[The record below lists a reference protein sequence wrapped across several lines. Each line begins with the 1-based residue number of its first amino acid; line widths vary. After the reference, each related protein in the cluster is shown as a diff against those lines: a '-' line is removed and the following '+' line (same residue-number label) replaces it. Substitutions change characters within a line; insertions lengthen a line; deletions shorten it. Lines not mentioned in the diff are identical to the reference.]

1 MANSSTNIGEML
13 LENYEEDTSSN
24 SKVFN
29 KDVFYELIHQI
40 TNVENPDINTL
51 EGLGV
56 EEKTA
61 ADFRSYNDALD
72 VTVTIA
78 GIPWAATYLSTN
90 DNGDPILTLWQAVPM
105 TYYYFDVSTNKTT
118 AVSTSTG
125 PHYNGA
131 DNYSDT
137 LSKYP
142 SNLYGTSLI
151 ATCVLNNGGDW
162 AQTGTTLTKVEQKEN
177 SFYAKFTM
185 DNVSGSLTSFI
196 EIPNNMP
203 YQKDPDKESTKTYA
217 YATSIKY
224 DCNNDALV
232 APNADNMYSTSYTYS
247 GNKSVNSTAYTAWG
261 DDKLW
266 LPSMA
271 EVGFSTI
278 GGATSGL
285 WKTSTKNRAL
295 GTSMT
300 YFWTRSTYYNS
311 YCKLYVAGA
320 LGASSSNSNVVA
332 FNNVALPAFHL
343 NLRLAAERAGLAPM
357 DEPNDVE
364 FEYTGQKFSITD
376 VDDSLK
382 TWYDEDKIGITY
394 PEDMTNAGV
403 HQVIAT
409 INQDLADKG
418 YTFKGDPDEEKGE
431 NETTRVFNFT
441 ITKKKITL
449 SVLLDSGGMP
459 YIDFDTGQLCEG
471 DTAENGRA
479 PVLGLKYTSQDGA
492 TDYGTDPPT
501 VVGKYKATAYIEDA
515 EDCNYELAQTYT
527 CNFEIKPKD
536 VDKPTLAVTSQE
548 YSGDW
553 LEFTLANVTDDVSI
567 TVKRNTETSQTDGD
581 PIIIEDTVKVKR
593 AGSYTITVS
602 LADGGDATQWT
613 GTTSNAS
620 YTITFTVAQKTLN
633 VSFESSTGA
642 WSWENG
648 KGGSI
653 TAGEDSLSDD
663 DVSLSLYYYLSTAS
677 GNKVTVTSPFDAS
690 ALGIGT
696 YYFCATLDASY
707 GNNANYAIA
716 GNLASQEFKVTEIN
730 ADITAVTWYYR
741 QGSDQAPASVTNG
754 VVHVPYTGSAYT
766 FFVDDTQFESLGV
779 KVDTTFAA
787 NGYQNVTGTNAMTAS
802 LTATVR
808 IVPLSGYKFSS
819 GTYKEFTLEWQ
830 IDKAEYDL
838 SGVSWSAKELTYNGK
853 SQTVTLTGLP
863 TGLSVSRY
871 IYSPTSTV
879 NVGDYTASVG
889 SFANTNSNYNTPSV
903 DAFQNYS
910 WSIVAIKIY
919 VSWDFDENSDSEGSV
934 YFVPVLNSDNDK
946 VEYAYYTDDNGRPS
960 STQISLSDIEVD
972 ETTLVYYW
980 VKVSL
985 KSSYSNFYQ
994 LVDETGNDPAYYI
1007 SFPVG
1012 DNKTPVS
1019 VSLENSSV
1027 TYNGNQQ
1034 PVSLIISNVMI
1045 KESDFTIE
1053 YSADEG
1059 KTFNSAAPTNAGSYV
1074 VRITLSQEDY
1084 ALTGQKEFT
1093 YEIAKA
1099 DYDLSNVAWVYSGT
1113 DGSSGDYSA
1122 PFTYNGITYTLS
1134 LSGFPAGVSVA
1145 SGAYSGN
1152 VGANAND
1159 YTAKISSVTADT
1171 ANYNVIDTT
1180 QFDLDWKIEKAQ
1192 IVISWTENK
1201 ETSGTNEF
1209 DIWLAETSQYYTS
1222 AYYRW
1227 EQWDGSAPVA
1237 GASALSYDEVVGS
1250 FNEAVSAKF
1259 VCYVALKDS
1268 DNYAVSGLAFKEFEI
1283 GGNKT
1288 AVTLQIKV
1296 AEKVYDGAAFE
1307 PSAAAYLQDG
1317 TQVYAEF
1324 EFSYFDENGEPLG
1337 NTAPV
1342 NAGNYTVQI
1351 SLKGSYSD
1359 DYVISGES
1367 SFAFEIKK
1375 AQYDISS
1382 LRWTDGE
1389 NEYEISDSIS
1399 FIYSGNTVTLGLIG
1413 NDEITDFEVELSGE
1427 TSGKDAGSYD
1437 ITINIKVNPN
1447 YEDCDIP
1454 ELFTWTITSLAVDL
1468 SGITWDYDTA
1478 KPYVYKR
1485 DQNGVVLQSVE
1496 LAIPETLPQE
1506 VIDAIVAVNG
1516 LYGGT
1521 YYATG
1526 VGTYEATADLTV
1538 LNTYTDNGFKIG
1550 NFDITWADLGKLTWK
1565 INSNDF
1571 EMPIYDGS
1579 WKVFDGDTHDFAAA
1593 CGLPED
1599 WQYYIDITINITLPD
1614 NTTQSYGGVDGI
1626 VWMGYDAGEYELVF
1640 TVKEGINASGDYNVW
1655 IGDDDTQ
1662 TLRVNVS
1669 PRVVTVSG
1677 WRGTGTKAQ
1686 AQFDGDVL
1694 SQWYSYVVYDS
1705 KNQVAQ
1711 ADASTG
1717 KYAPGTYT
1725 RTVEATSQNIKIQFT
1740 GAEKV
1745 AFEVDESGNEV
1756 GVEIPDEPGE
1766 PDVPDE
1772 PNEPGNDDEQP
1783 DQPTDGDKDEKGD
1796 ALSELIAKIKDLP
1809 LWQLI
1814 ASLISIILILIF
1826 LAKTASNESKR
1837 KKAKKTIKKKYND
1850 LYAVTFLG
1858 LAPTNWTVIACAL
1871 IGVAVLSFIFML
1883 ISQKRRGS
1891 AEEALDD
1898 AKEEYEQAQ
1907 AKKKDDE
1914 MKSMLMGMS
1923 GRQQIAVPD
1932 MGEIRGM
1939 IEDAMNRGA
1948 QQYLP
1953 QQASAN
1959 DELIQK
1965 LIEENA
1971 KSHQEIQDL
1980 MQKLAEQQSSM
1991 LSAEREV
1998 AASNVN
2004 DEMLAELQKTM
2015 RAMQKQMNEV
2025 KTVAA
2030 ANVNDETIL
2039 KVVEKTEQN
2048 DETIKLILQNQQII
2062 MDKLEELFSRPV
2074 EKQVVEVPVEKIV
2087 EKEVKIEVPVEVEKV
2102 VEKVV
2107 EVPVEVE
2114 KIVEVPVEK
2123 VVEIPAQKSAPKAKV
2138 VAPRLTLDEAYE
2150 KLSAKQKK
2158 FFDTLKDYALSKDK
2172 CKEKKSTYSILLG
2185 QSSVN
2190 PLVKLTIKKDTT
2202 VALFKMEDEFM
2213 KDIRRNASNDG
2224 AKIKVKETEVI
2235 IADVQA
2241 MKAAKEMI
2249 DLREDQIERYSDFLK
2264 EQRAMKK

>member
-1 MANSSTNIGEML
+1 MKNIIYTNKGYSNKLTTGKKAVILGVILIFLCTTMGIAIFSSQSKISDAYTLNF
-13 LENYEEDTSSN
+13 LESGDVKRISN
-24 SKVFN
+24 LYSATDDVFN
-29 KDVFYELIHQI
+29 KTGLDQLAQIVGYANVNEMLKAVTDSETDVKSKGI
-40 TNVENPDINTL
+40 
-51 EGLGV
+51 
-56 EEKTA
+56 KTA
-61 ADFRSYNDALD
+61 TDFGD
-72 VTVTIA
+72 VTVKLGSYNSLKDGSEIELEW
-78 GIPWAATYLSTN
+78 IPVYLSQSN
-90 DNGDPILTLWQAVPM
+90 LDANKDGSDDVILTLWLANAASVNFGSASSLVRVGDSYQEDAIYNY
-105 TYYYFDVSTNKTT
+105 TYSYNYKNLVSYEGHSNVY
-118 AVSTSTG
+118 AAGNSYAAS
-125 PHYNGA
+125 YIR
-131 DNYSDT
+131 NY
-137 LSKYP
+137 
-142 SNLYGTSLI
+142 I
-151 ATCVLNNGGDW
+151 INGG
-162 AQTGTTLTKVEQKEN
+162 N
-177 SFYAKFTM
+177 
-185 DNVSGSLTSFI
+185 
-196 EIPNNMP
+196 
-203 YQKDPDKESTKTYA
+203 A
-217 YATSIKY
+217 YATFPQSDSMIKQPTY
-224 DCNNDALV
+224 DKSDLCKFRMLTEGVLSQYIV
-232 APNADNMYSTSYTYS
+232 APSMVTWQLAESTTFNDYSYTYS
-247 GNKSVNSTAYTAWG
+247 NSYYGNNIEQYFPTDWIE
-261 DDKLW
+261 DKLW
-266 LPSMA
+266 LPSVA
-271 EVGFSTI
+271 EANKTTSAKYNLWQISEEQLSSGSNIDGSKKHSWLRSAYGPGYNTSYTNCYYTGGSTFFYNN
-278 GGATSGL
+278 TY
-285 WKTSTKNRAL
+285 NVRPAL
-295 GTSMT
+295 
-300 YFWTRSTYYNS
+300 
-311 YCKLYVAGA
+311 
-320 LGASSSNSNVVA
+320 
-332 FNNVALPAFHL
+332 HL
-343 NLRLAAERAGLAPM
+343 NLTAAVENAASLI
-357 DEPNDVE
+357 DEPEDVAVD
-364 FEYTGQKFSITD
+364 YTGSEQNLSNLPNLPDWAKSEKIKIEYLTPSMIDAKTYSVKVSITQDAIDEAAAQGD
-376 VDDSLK
+376 VLK
-382 TWYDEDKIGITY
+382 FRGTPDK
-394 PEDMTNAGV
+394 
-403 HQVIAT
+403 
-409 INQDLADKG
+409 
-418 YTFKGDPDEEKGE
+418 EKGE
-431 NETTRVFNFT
+431 DNYTRYFDFT
-441 ITKKKITL
+441 INKKKIELTL
-449 SVLLDSGGMP
+449 NLDDNKRP
-459 YIDFDTGQLCEG
+459 VIDFDTGQICLG
-471 DTAENGRA
+471 DTADNSRA
-479 PVLGLKYTSQDGA
+479 PVLKLKYTSQDGSQ
-492 TDYGTDPPT
+492 DYGTDPPT
-501 VVGKYKATAYIEDA
+501 AVGKYTAAAFIEND
-515 EDCNYELAQTYT
+515 DCNYELAQTYT
-527 CNFEIKPKD
+527 CDFEILPKD

-548 YSGDW
+548 YSGEW
-553 LEFTLANVTDDVSI
+553 LEFKLSGVTDDVII
-567 TVKRNTETSQTDGD
+567 TAQRDSATSQTDGD
-581 PIIIEDTVKVKR
+581 PVISGDTVKVKR
-593 AGSYTITVS
+593 AGSYTITVA
-602 LADGGDATQWT
+602 LADGGAASQWT
-613 GTTSNAS
+613 GTTSSES
-620 YTITFTVAQKTLN
+620 YTIAFNVTQKTLN
-633 VSFESSTGA
+633 VSFASSIGA
-642 WSWENG
+642 WNWENG
-648 KGGSI
+648 KGGNI
-653 TAGEDSLSDD
+653 TAVEDSLADD

-677 GNKVTVTSPFDAS
+677 GNKVTVTSPFDVS

-741 QGSDQAPASVTNG
+741 QGSDQAPASATNG

-838 SGVSWSAKELTYNGK
+838 SGVSWSTKELTYNGK

-960 STQISLSDIEVD
+960 NTQISLLDIEVD

-994 LVDETGNDPAYYI
+994 LVDETGNDPAYYV

-1027 TYNGNQQ
+1027 KYNGNQQ

-1053 YSADEG
+1053 YSADDG
-1059 KTFNSAAPTNAGSYV
+1059 KTFNSAAPTNAGTYV

-1093 YEIAKA
+1093 YEISKA

-1113 DGSSGDYSA
+1113 DGSSGEYSV
-1122 PFTYNGITYTLS
+1122 PFTYNGITYTLT
-1134 LSGFPAGVSVA
+1134 LSGLPAGVSVA

-1171 ANYNVIDTT
+1171 ANYNAIDTT

-1209 DIWLAETSQYYTS
+1209 DIWVAETSQYYTS

-1227 EQWDGSAPVA
+1227 EQWGGSAPVA

-1317 TQVYAEF
+1317 TEVYAEF

-1359 DYVISGES
+1359 DYVISGDS

-1382 LRWTDGE
+1382 LRWSDGE

-1454 ELFTWTITSLAVDL
+1454 ELFTWMITPLAVDL

-1640 TVKEGINASGDYNVW
+1640 TVKEGINASGD
-1655 IGDDDTQ
+1655 
-1662 TLRVNVS
+1662 
-1669 PRVVTVSG
+1669 
-1677 WRGTGTKAQ
+1677 
-1686 AQFDGDVL
+1686 
-1694 SQWYSYVVYDS
+1694 
-1705 KNQVAQ
+1705 
-1711 ADASTG
+1711 
-1717 KYAPGTYT
+1717 
-1725 RTVEATSQNIKIQFT
+1725 
-1740 GAEKV
+1740 
-1745 AFEVDESGNEV
+1745 
-1756 GVEIPDEPGE
+1756 
-1766 PDVPDE
+1766 
-1772 PNEPGNDDEQP
+1772 
-1783 DQPTDGDKDEKGD
+1783 
-1796 ALSELIAKIKDLP
+1796 
-1809 LWQLI
+1809 
-1814 ASLISIILILIF
+1814 
-1826 LAKTASNESKR
+1826 
-1837 KKAKKTIKKKYND
+1837 
-1850 LYAVTFLG
+1850 
-1858 LAPTNWTVIACAL
+1858 
-1871 IGVAVLSFIFML
+1871 
-1883 ISQKRRGS
+1883 
-1891 AEEALDD
+1891 
-1898 AKEEYEQAQ
+1898 
-1907 AKKKDDE
+1907 
-1914 MKSMLMGMS
+1914 
-1923 GRQQIAVPD
+1923 
-1932 MGEIRGM
+1932 
-1939 IEDAMNRGA
+1939 
-1948 QQYLP
+1948 
-1953 QQASAN
+1953 
-1959 DELIQK
+1959 
-1965 LIEENA
+1965 
-1971 KSHQEIQDL
+1971 
-1980 MQKLAEQQSSM
+1980 
-1991 LSAEREV
+1991 
-1998 AASNVN
+1998 
-2004 DEMLAELQKTM
+2004 
-2015 RAMQKQMNEV
+2015 
-2025 KTVAA
+2025 
-2030 ANVNDETIL
+2030 
-2039 KVVEKTEQN
+2039 
-2048 DETIKLILQNQQII
+2048 
-2062 MDKLEELFSRPV
+2062 
-2074 EKQVVEVPVEKIV
+2074 
-2087 EKEVKIEVPVEVEKV
+2087 
-2102 VEKVV
+2102 
-2107 EVPVEVE
+2107 
-2114 KIVEVPVEK
+2114 
-2123 VVEIPAQKSAPKAKV
+2123 
-2138 VAPRLTLDEAYE
+2138 
-2150 KLSAKQKK
+2150 
-2158 FFDTLKDYALSKDK
+2158 
-2172 CKEKKSTYSILLG
+2172 
-2185 QSSVN
+2185 
-2190 PLVKLTIKKDTT
+2190 
-2202 VALFKMEDEFM
+2202 
-2213 KDIRRNASNDG
+2213 
-2224 AKIKVKETEVI
+2224 
-2235 IADVQA
+2235 
-2241 MKAAKEMI
+2241 
-2249 DLREDQIERYSDFLK
+2249 
-2264 EQRAMKK
+2264 